1 MLALHDCTLVALVGC
16 MFKSCGK
23 GGGCG
28 LQFGGSSSNISS
40 TSSMANNRS
49 KSFGATLTR
58 CFITSCGEVSGGAS
72 LEVVAGS
79 NVQLQRCTVAFSL
92 GVSIHVDQSSTILLN
107 KCSIYA
113 AAAAALVFGEKSTGQ
128 VLFCQ
133 VLSSSGNG
141 LELQGYINLWFH
153 NVWFA
158 HNGAFQVLQM
168 LSLPAVTS
176 VRVEGM
182 VSVAVAVAKPPPPAF
197 ISEKMLEV
205 ELMLARR
212 VL

>member
-1 MLALHDCTLVALVGC
+1 MVQSSFVDSSRHSQEFTCAILHVHLFVASTSYHAGLTIMFLCRQSTLLSFCELHFCRIGMLALHDCTLVALVGC

-153 NVWFA
+153 NV
-158 HNGAFQVLQM
+158 
-168 LSLPAVTS
+168 
-176 VRVEGM
+176 
-182 VSVAVAVAKPPPPAF
+182 
-197 ISEKMLEV
+197 
-205 ELMLARR
+205 
-212 VL
+212 